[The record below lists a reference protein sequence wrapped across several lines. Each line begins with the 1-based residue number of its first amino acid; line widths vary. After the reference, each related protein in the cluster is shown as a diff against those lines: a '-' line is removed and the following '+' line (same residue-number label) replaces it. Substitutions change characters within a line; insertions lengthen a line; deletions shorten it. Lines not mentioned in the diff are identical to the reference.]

1 MPYLKKSNPLY
12 LALLFHI
19 TGVLGIL
26 YTPYKDL
33 FIYSTPIVL
42 LTMFILLVNTQ
53 IKITKNYILFFLITF
68 LIGMTTEII
77 GVNKGLLFGDYQ
89 YGKVLGPK
97 IYGVPFIIGLN
108 WFVIVFCSGALCT
121 QVVDLFQNR
130 INIKITGIA
139 SSIFVI
145 IGGATIATCFDFI
158 LEPVAIKLKFWS
170 WNNEY
175 IPLFNYICWFVIS
188 AILLG
193 VKTYLNK
200 FTVNTFA
207 TSLIIIQA
215 IFFLILNL
223 FL

>member
-1 MPYLKKSNPLY
+1 MPYIKKYNPLY

-26 YTPYKDL
+26 FTPFKEL
-33 FIYSTPIVL
+33 FVYSTPLVL

-53 IKITKNYILFFLITF
+53 IKITKNHILFFLITF

-77 GVNKGLLFGDYQ
+77 GVNTGLLFGDYQ
-89 YGKVLGPK
+89 YGQVLGPK

-108 WFVIVFCSGALCT
+108 WFVIVFCSGALCA
-121 QVVDLFQNR
+121 QGVELFQKKLN
-130 INIKITGIA
+130 INITNIVA
-139 SSIFVI
+139 SIFVI

-158 LEPVAIKLKFWS
+158 LEPVAVKIQFWS
-170 WNNEY
+170 WENGQ
-175 IPLFNYICWFVIS
+175 IPLLNYICWFTIS

-193 VKTYLNK
+193 IKMFFKAIK
-200 FTVNTFA
+200 FNTFA
-207 TSLIIIQA
+207 TSLLIIQA
-215 IFFLILNL
+215 LFFLMLNL